1 VAQVLQQEVLVQ
13 VQGQVQELQDQELP
27 LVVEQEPQAL
37 EPQQVQALLAQAQEQ
52 LLWLEARVQ
61 ALAGLLG
68 QVQVEV
74 LELARAVGLP
84 QEQVARAVEQ
94 VVEVL
99 PLGQVAP
106 QAVGL
111 EQALGQE
118 LVEAED
124 LQALPLLSLY
134 QLK

>member
-1 VAQVLQQEVLVQ
+1 MQ
-13 VQGQVQELQDQELP
+13 VQEQVQELQDQELP

-68 QVQVEV
+68 QVQAEV
-74 LELARAVGLP
+74 LGLAQAVGLP
-84 QEQVARAVEQ
+84 QEQVAQALEQ
-94 VVEVL
+94 VVEVI
-99 PLGQVAP
+99 PLGQAVP

-134 QLK
+134 QQK